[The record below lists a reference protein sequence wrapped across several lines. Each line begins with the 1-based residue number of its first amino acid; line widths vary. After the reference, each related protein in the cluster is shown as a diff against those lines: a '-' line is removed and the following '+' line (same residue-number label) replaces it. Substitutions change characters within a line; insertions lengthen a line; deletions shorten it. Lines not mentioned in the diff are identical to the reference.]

1 MSEIYLVRHG
11 QASYGAT
18 DYDQLSELGY
28 QQSRWL
34 GEYFSQRNIH
44 FDRVLRGDMKRHK
57 QTVEAV
63 SDGLRQTF
71 DAEEFS
77 GLNEYDFDQI
87 YKAYQSLT
95 GHDGLGQGD
104 DKRAFYSTLR
114 KSLYCWA
121 NGELDENL
129 LPESWAS
136 FQARVNA
143 VIQAILGADAGKETI
158 LVVSS
163 GGAIATWA
171 QLVLGAPASAAIE
184 LNLQLRNSSF
194 SHYFYNGQRIQLSGL
209 NNIPHLDQM
218 DRLDAISYA

>member
-11 QASYGAT
+11 QASYGAE

-28 QQSRWL
+28 QQSHWL
-34 GEYFSQRNIH
+34 GEYFSQRNIS
-44 FDRVLRGDMKRHK
+44 FDRVLSGNMKRHK
-57 QTVEAV
+57 QTVE
-63 SDGLRQTF
+63 GLSSGLGQQFET
-71 DAEEFS
+71 EEFP

-87 YKAYQSLT
+87 YKAYQSLI
-95 GHDGLGQGD
+95 GHEGLGRGD

-121 NGELDENL
+121 EDKLDENL
-129 LPESWAS
+129 LPETWTS
-136 FQARVNA
+136 FQSRVSA
-143 VIQAILGADAGKETI
+143 VIQEVLATDTGKETVLI
-158 LVVSS
+158 VSS

-171 QLVLGAPASAAIE
+171 RLVLEAPVSTAIE

-194 SHYFYNGQRIQLSGL
+194 SHYFFNGGRIQLSGL

-218 DRLDAISYA
+218 GRLDAISYT